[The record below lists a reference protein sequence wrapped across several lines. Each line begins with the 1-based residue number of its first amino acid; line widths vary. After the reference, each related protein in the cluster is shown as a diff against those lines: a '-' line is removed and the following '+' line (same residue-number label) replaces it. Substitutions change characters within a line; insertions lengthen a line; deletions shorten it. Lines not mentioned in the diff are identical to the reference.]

1 MEDDKDVLAVGAE
14 AVPVVGAG
22 VAPTVGQGSHGR
34 QGHVRRQG
42 PHVEAVLR
50 PPRELVPCC

>member
-22 VAPTVGQGSHGR
+22 VAPTVGQGLHG
-34 QGHVRRQG
+34 RQG